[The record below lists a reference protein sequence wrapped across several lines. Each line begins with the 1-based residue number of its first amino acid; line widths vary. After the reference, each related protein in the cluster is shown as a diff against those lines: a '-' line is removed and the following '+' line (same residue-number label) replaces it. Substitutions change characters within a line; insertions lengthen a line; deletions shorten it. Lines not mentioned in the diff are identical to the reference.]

1 MKTDVMG
8 VLYDNVT
15 MQEALERGAALLEA
29 DAPASPV
36 LDAAAEPAPEPKE
49 AL

>member
-1 MKTDVMG
+1 MKTDVLG

-29 DAPASPV
+29 DAPASPA
-36 LDAAAEPAPEPKE
+36 LDAAEPAPEQKE
-49 AL
+49 TL